1 MPGRIGI
8 GELLKD
14 RYRLERTLGRGG
26 MAAVWLGHDEVLDRP
41 VAVKVLADTIA
52 GDPGFVARFRREA
65 HTAAG
70 LSHPNLVDVYDFS
83 EEGER
88 PYLVMQFVP
97 GENLAVRLHQ
107 HGAMPPEEARRVLL
121 EVARALAYAHER
133 GVIHRDIKPDNI
145 LIQRE
150 NLAVRLEQGR
160 GVDCDRL
167 ARELLSALAHIHEAG
182 ILHRDVKP
190 ANVIVEPG
198 GTAKLIDFGIALPR
212 DATALTRTG
221 LVLGTERYA
230 APEVM
235 AGEPATERS
244 DLYSCGVVL
253 RACAEGTSPD
263 LRLLVEWLASGN
275 PRQRPRSAR
284 EALAR
289 LGRDAAPV
297 EQPTRVFE
305 PTQAFDPIQAFEPGR
320 AFEPTSASRPSPRHS
335 NRGRR
340 AAAAALFAFAA
351 AAAAIA
357 AVALSGGGDEEQPAP
372 QRAQSEQGEGR
383 AQQARNQAPPEEAD
397 DPDFEEAGSSVA
409 VPVPEGTDP
418 AAGASLNEEGFA
430 LIQAGEYE
438 AAVPKLEE
446 AVAAFP
452 AGTEDLDYA
461 YALFN
466 LGNALRLSG
475 RPDEAIP
482 VLERRLEI
490 PNQEGEVRKEL
501 EAAVAEAG

>member
-1 MPGRIGI
+1 VPGRIGI

-52 GDPGFVARFRREA
+52 GDPDFVTRFRREA

-70 LSHPNLVDVYDFS
+70 LSHPNLADVYDFS

-97 GENLAVRLHQ
+97 GENLAV
-107 HGAMPPEEARRVLL
+107 LL
-121 EVARALAYAHER
+121 ER
-133 GVIHRDIKPDNI
+133 G
-145 LIQRE
+145 E
-150 NLAVRLEQGR
+150 
-160 GVDCDRL
+160 GVDCERV
-167 ARELLSALAHIHEAG
+167 ARELLSALAHIHGAG

-190 ANVIVEPG
+190 ANVILEPG
-198 GTAKLIDFGIALPR
+198 GTTKLIDFGIALPL
-212 DATALTRTG
+212 DATALTSTG

-235 AGEPATERS
+235 EGRPATERS

-253 RACAEGTSPD
+253 RACADGISPD
-263 LRLLVEWLASGN
+263 LRVLVEWLASRN
-275 PRQRPRSAR
+275 PRERPRSAR

-289 LGRDAAPV
+289 LERGHPSV
-297 EQPTRVFE
+297 ELPTEALEPEPTRVYE
-305 PTQAFDPIQAFEPGR
+305 PTVAGR
-320 AFEPTSASRPSPRHS
+320 SGPKESSR
-335 NRGRR
+335 RGRWG
-340 AAAAALFAFAA
+340 
-351 AAAAIA
+351 A
-357 AVALSGGGDEEQPAP
+357 AVALLAFVAAVAAVAALALGGGDEEPGPRKA
-372 QRAQSEQGEGR
+372 QGEGKP
-383 AQQARNQAPPEEAD
+383 QQAKTGSQSQESEQPG
-397 DPDFEEAGSSVA
+397 FEEAGTNVA
-409 VPVPEGTDP
+409 IPAPEGTDP
-418 AAGASLNEEGFA
+418 ADGVSLNEEGFG

-438 AAVPKLEE
+438 AAVPVLEE
-446 AVAAFP
+446 AVSAFP
-452 AGTEDLDYA
+452 AGTEDLEYA

-475 RPDEAIP
+475 RASEAIA

-490 PNQEGEVRKEL
+490 PNQTGAVEEEL
-501 EAAVAEAG
+501 EAARAEAG

>member
-1 MPGRIGI
+1 MPGTIGI
-8 GELLKD
+8 GELLKE

-41 VAVKVLADTIA
+41 VAVKVLSDTIA

-97 GENLAVRLHQ
+97 GENLA
-107 HGAMPPEEARRVLL
+107 E
-121 EVARALAYAHER
+121 
-133 GVIHRDIKPDNI
+133 
-145 LIQRE
+145 
-150 NLAVRLEQGR
+150 RLERGR
-160 GVDCDRL
+160 GVDCEQL
-167 ARELLSALAHIHEAG
+167 ARELLEALAHIHEAG

-190 ANVIVEPG
+190 ANVIIEPG

-212 DATALTRTG
+212 DATALTSTG

-235 AGEPATERS
+235 EGRPATERS

-253 RACAEGTSPD
+253 RACADRASPD
-263 LRLLVEWLASGN
+263 LRLLVEWLASPN
-275 PRQRPRSAR
+275 PQERSRSAR
-284 EALAR
+284 EALTR
-289 LGRDAAPV
+289 LERGGAPV
-297 EQPTRVFE
+297 EQPTEVFR
-305 PTQAFDPIQAFEPGR
+305 PITES
-320 AFEPTSASRPSPRHS
+320 TASRRV
-335 NRGRR
+335 RWR
-340 AAAAALFAFAA
+340 ATTAVALLLA
-351 AAAAIA
+351 A
-357 AVALSGGGDEEQPAP
+357 AVAITAVAISGDDESRRPSSAAEPKAANRERQQTTAVEDSPAP
-372 QRAQSEQGEGR
+372 
-383 AQQARNQAPPEEAD
+383 
-397 DPDFEEAGSSVA
+397 
-409 VPVPEGTDP
+409 VPVAEGSNP
-418 AAGASLNEEGFA
+418 AAGAALNEEGFA

-452 AGTEDLDYA
+452 AGTEDLNYA

-475 RPDEAIP
+475 RPEEAIP

-501 EAAVAEAG
+501 ETAIAEAG

>member
-1 MPGRIGI
+1 VAGTIGI

-41 VAVKVLADTIA
+41 VAVKVLSDTIA

-97 GENLAVRLHQ
+97 GENLAVRL
-107 HGAMPPEEARRVLL
+107 
-121 EVARALAYAHER
+121 ER
-133 GVIHRDIKPDNI
+133 
-145 LIQRE
+145 
-150 NLAVRLEQGR
+150 GR
-160 GVDCDRL
+160 GVDCERL
-167 ARELLSALAHIHEAG
+167 ARELLEALAHIHAAG

-212 DATALTRTG
+212 DATALTSTG

-244 DLYSCGVVL
+244 DLYSCGIVL
-253 RACAEGTSPD
+253 RACADGISSD
-263 LRLLVEWLASGN
+263 LRVLVEWLASDN
-275 PRQRPRSAR
+275 PRERPRSAR

-289 LGRDAAPV
+289 LERGAPPV
-297 EQPTRVFE
+297 DQPTEVFE
-305 PTQAFDPIQAFEPGR
+305 PTR
-320 AFEPTSASRPSPRHS
+320 AYEPTSTGRSVIESRPR
-335 NRGRR
+335 RGRWG
-340 AAAAALFAFAA
+340 AAAALLAFV
-351 AAAAIA
+351 A
-357 AVALSGGGDEEQPAP
+357 AVAAVVALALGGDDEPSGPP
-372 QRAQSEQGEGR
+372 QARGDGK
-383 AQQARNQAPPEEAD
+383 AQQTKSEPPAEESEE
-397 DPDFEEAGSSVA
+397 PSFEEAGSNVA
-409 VPVPEGTDP
+409 IPAPEGNDP
-418 AAGASLNEEGFA
+418 AQGAALNEEGFA

-438 AAVPKLEE
+438 AAVPILEE

-475 RPDEAIP
+475 RPQEAIP

-501 EAAVAEAG
+501 EAALAEAG

>member
-1 MPGRIGI
+1 VPGSIGI

-70 LSHPNLVDVYDFS
+70 LSHPNLADVYDFS

-97 GENLAVRLHQ
+97 GENLAVRL
-107 HGAMPPEEARRVLL
+107 
-121 EVARALAYAHER
+121 ER
-133 GVIHRDIKPDNI
+133 
-145 LIQRE
+145 
-150 NLAVRLEQGR
+150 GR
-160 GVDCDRL
+160 GVDCEQL
-167 ARELLSALAHIHEAG
+167 ARELLEALAHIHEAG

-190 ANVIVEPG
+190 ANVIVEPS
-198 GTAKLIDFGIALPR
+198 GTTKLIDFGIALPR
-212 DATALTRTG
+212 DATALTSTG

-235 AGEPATERS
+235 EGQPATERS

-253 RACAEGTSPD
+253 RACADGISPD
-263 LRLLVEWLASGN
+263 LRVLVEWLASRN
-275 PRQRPRSAR
+275 PQERPRSAR

-289 LGRDAAPV
+289 LERGDPSV
-297 EQPTRVFE
+297 EPPTETFE
-305 PTQAFDPIQAFEPGR
+305 PTR
-320 AFEPTSASRPSPRHS
+320 AYEPTLASRSGPRES
-335 NRGRR
+335 SRRGRWG
-340 AAAAALFAFAA
+340 
-351 AAAAIA
+351 A
-357 AVALSGGGDEEQPAP
+357 AVALLVFVAAVAAVAALALGGGEEGPGPRKA
-372 QRAQSEQGEGR
+372 QGEGKS
-383 AQQARNQAPPEEAD
+383 QQAKTGSQPQESEKPAS
-397 DPDFEEAGSSVA
+397 EEAGTNVA
-409 VPVPEGTDP
+409 IPAPEGTDP
-418 AAGASLNEEGFA
+418 ALGASLNEEGFA
-430 LIQAGEYE
+430 LIQSGEYE
-438 AAVPKLEE
+438 AAVPVLEE
-446 AVAAFP
+446 AVSAFP
-452 AGTEDLDYA
+452 AGTEDLEYA

-475 RPDEAIP
+475 RASEAIP

-490 PNQEGEVRKEL
+490 PNQTDTVEEEL
-501 EAAVAEAG
+501 ESARAEAG